1 MNKKIKLSPTNI
13 DKINKKTT
21 KNLNEPIELSETTL
35 DSGNINIS
43 EIKINNK
50 FEYYYNYELN
60 NKVYSSKLNITSL
73 NQTILNIKAT
83 YNVDLNMSM
92 YDFIKTYGS
101 LKYKVNNQ
109 TYESTLMNNKTP
121 TSYSEGLYIEV
132 NKEIEQA
139 TDIWLDFIIRDKE
152 YIYKLK

>member
-1 MNKKIKLSPTNI
+1 
-13 DKINKKTT
+13 
-21 KNLNEPIELSETTL
+21 
-35 DSGNINIS
+35 
-43 EIKINNK
+43 
-50 FEYYYNYELN
+50 
-60 NKVYSSKLNITSL
+60 
-73 NQTILNIKAT
+73 
-83 YNVDLNMSM
+83 MSM